1 MAGEVTPELDRL
13 VPRGLR
19 CQLRLVS
26 LLKTHLHYGLLLFGL
41 NIDLSFKIL
50 FVVQQL
56 IIVLDQLFL
65 NGLLFKGCFIFQVED
80 TIDCMAIFIQDNS
93 VAHEVWVHVVSLVDE
108 ALYRLQVTEEVEE
121 ADPLH
126 LVIIIYI

>member
-1 MAGEVTPELDRL
+1 MAGEVTPELHRL

-19 CQLRLVS
+19 CQLRLVC
-26 LLKTHLHYGLLLFGL
+26 LLKTHFHHCLLLFGL
-41 NIDLSFKIL
+41 DVHLSFKIL

-56 IIVLDQLFL
+56 IVILDQLFL

-80 TIDCMAIFIQDNS
+80 AINSMAIFIQDDS
-93 VAHEVWVHVVSLVDE
+93 IAHEVWVHIVSLVDE
-108 ALYRLQVTEEVEE
+108 ALYRLQVAEEVEE
-121 ADPLH
+121 ANPLH